1 MSKIYYNNIRRIRE
15 RVERSRLK
23 NKTVFVETHRVLLD
37 KKIIYKDA
45 DMQRNKKF
53 YIMIITFMK
62 KTTKS

>member
-45 DMQRNKKF
+45 DM
-53 YIMIITFMK
+53 
-62 KTTKS
+62 